1 MELSA
6 ARRHARPL
14 LVAACVLLAL
24 GRQSLNEGRRAQHKD
39 LPHLLLTLLY
49 VVRKTVSVLLKRALG
64 CADHPYWAPH
74 EEIMVRSL
82 AFAAKIGH
90 CTAPRL
96 IISAGESAQR
106 GWARATG
113 ALHMQDLDFGL
124 GGQGGRD
131 ALLIALDRKTTLAA
145 GAKVVLFFHG
155 GGYIIGSAGMYLAPQ
170 QRWLKQMKEAGGVDA
185 LILSVEYP
193 LAPETKYPANLH
205 FAARAYDYVVDRLG
219 VSPSRIVMAGD
230 SAGGAMAHF
239 VARHAVE
246 QRRHSLAGL
255 VMISPWV
262 NHSCASDSHA
272 EHVHT
277 DFVAG
282 HEVLSDYSR
291 AYVGDEHDPLQD
303 HHISPIHG
311 DVAFLPP
318 TMITYGEREVF
329 KSDIERFVAKTL
341 KAERDVLVV
350 SGPDMP
356 HIYPLMYPLVFNA
369 EAGKAL
375 DQIARFCVEKLILA
389 HQRAPE
395 CR

>member
-1 MELSA
+1 
-6 ARRHARPL
+6 
-14 LVAACVLLAL
+14 
-24 GRQSLNEGRRAQHKD
+24 
-39 LPHLLLTLLY
+39 
-49 VVRKTVSVLLKRALG
+49 
-64 CADHPYWAPH
+64 
-74 EEIMVRSL
+74 
-82 AFAAKIGH
+82 
-90 CTAPRL
+90 
-96 IISAGESAQR
+96 
-106 GWARATG
+106 
-113 ALHMQDLDFGL
+113 
-124 GGQGGRD
+124 
-131 ALLIALDRKTTLAA
+131 
-145 GAKVVLFFHG
+145 VVLFFHG
-155 GGYIIGSAGMYLAPQ
+155 GGYIIGSAGMYIGAQ
-170 QRWLKQMKEAGGVDA
+170 QRWLAQMKEAGGVDA

-219 VSPSRIVMAGD
+219 VNPSRIVMAGD

-246 QRRHSLAGL
+246 QRRHSVAGL

-272 EHVHT
+272 AHLHT

-282 HEVLSDYSR
+282 QDVLHDYSR
-291 AYVGDEHDPLQD
+291 AYAGDEHDPLQD

-329 KSDIERFVAKTL
+329 RCDIERFADKTL

-350 SGPDMP
+350 AGQDMP
-356 HIYPLMYPLVFNA
+356 HIYPLMYPLLFNA

-375 DQIARFCVEKLILA
+375 DQIARFCVDKLNLA